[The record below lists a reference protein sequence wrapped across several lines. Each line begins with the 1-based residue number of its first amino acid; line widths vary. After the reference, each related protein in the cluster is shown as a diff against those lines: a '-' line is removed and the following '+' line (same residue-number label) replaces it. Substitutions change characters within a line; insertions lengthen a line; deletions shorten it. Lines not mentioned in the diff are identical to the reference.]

1 MDTDNRTKRI
11 GLRYVGPG
19 WVPGVPA
26 RDLTAD
32 EVEAYGGEVFL
43 LGVESVHTGR
53 PIYEVIEITIE
64 SDEEVSDGR

>member
-1 MDTDNRTKRI
+1 MGEDEIR
-11 GLRYVGPG
+11 LRYVGPG

-26 RDLTAD
+26 RDLTAA
-32 EVEAYGGEVFL
+32 EVEEEYGGEEFL
-43 LGVESVHTGR
+43 LGVVSMHTGR